1 MEIILKNRLINVGY
15 GNVINADKLIAVISS
30 DSAPARRKIQNSKEE
45 GLAVDAT
52 QGRKTKSLLVME
64 NGIIILSALTPDTI
78 TSRIND
84 NGEVMIKGENDEER

>member
-1 MEIILKNRLINVGY
+1 MKNRLINVGY